1 MSNTK
6 KEPDIPA
13 QNSGASS
20 DTEAAATFDSTE
32 EAQQFFEIVKG
43 RLLHVNN
50 WQKWAGAA
58 TAVFKLT
65 DADGNEVNRT
75 VQEGDHFKIDIP
87 GPGPVTGDGFDWVQV
102 EKIEETTASD
112 KMEQLSIQV
121 RPATNPNN
129 ERQDVAH
136 FFSDEA
142 SSCFVIKRDGATVSA
157 AVHGRNEKPNTDA
170 EKLVDKA
177 RNAAVATG
185 AVAAFSKL
193 QWKSLVNGLVKK
205 EV

>member
-6 KEPDIPA
+6 EEPIIPA
-13 QNSGASS
+13 QQTGASS
-20 DTEAAATFDSTE
+20 DTDAAATFDSAE
-32 EAQQFFEIVKG
+32 QAKAFFKVAKQ
-43 RLLHVNN
+43 RLVEVNH

-58 TAVFKLT
+58 TAQFQLT
-65 DADGNEVNRT
+65 DAEGNDVART

-87 GPGPVTGDGFDWVQV
+87 GPGSGTGDGFDWVQV
-102 EKIEETTASD
+102 ETIEETASGD
-112 KMEQLSIQV
+112 GEHIAIQV

-129 ERQDVAH
+129 DRSDVAH

-142 SSCFVIKRDGATVSA
+142 SSCFIVKRDGNTVTA
-157 AVHGRNEKPNTDA
+157 AVHGRNEKPNTSA
-170 EKLVDKA
+170 ETLMDKA

-193 QWKSLVNGLVKK
+193 QWKSLVTGLVKEEK
-205 EV
+205 Q